1 MTSSIRDSG
10 AVRSRVEADGGTAI
24 PPVRKM
30 GSKLT
35 KSQIDRLKKLSQ
47 EFAAIAKE
55 GTQPPAASATL
66 AEPTEHH
73 SEAAKVAPDRRSGK
87 AGRSK
92 AGTERNR

>member
-1 MTSSIRDSG
+1 MTPSVRDNRG
-10 AVRSRVEADGGTAI
+10 EPPGKTDGGTAI
-24 PPVRKM
+24 PPVYTM

-35 KSQIDRLKKLSQ
+35 KSQIDKLKNLSR

-55 GTQPPAASATL
+55 GKETPTASATL

-73 SEAAKVAPDRRSGK
+73 SEAAKVAPAGRSSK

-92 AGTERNR
+92 VRTERSQ

>member
-1 MTSSIRDSG
+1 MTPSLRDNRG
-10 AVRSRVEADGGTAI
+10 AIPGKADGGTAI

-73 SEAAKVAPDRRSGK
+73 SEAAKVAPAGRSSK
-87 AGRSK
+87 AGRLK
-92 AGTERNR
+92 PGTERNQ

>member
-1 MTSSIRDSG
+1 MTPSLRDNRG
-10 AVRSRVEADGGTAI
+10 AIPGKADGGTAI